1 MPATSADNS
10 ILATGRPVRIPT
22 PDDPSGFPN
31 YYRNFRLTTL
41 AGRIPLSAN
50 FVRLSRLPGF
60 HGFIATEAEV
70 PSVFASRYGMT
81 FLRHL
86 SRGGNPWEILSTRC
100 VEKGACF
107 RLICS
112 IHACGS

>member
-1 MPATSADNS
+1 MGSKVAKTANIFSTA
-10 ILATGRPVRIPT
+10 
-22 PDDPSGFPN
+22 
-31 YYRNFRLTTL
+31 L

-50 FVRLSRLPGF
+50 FLRLWRLPGF

-86 SRGGNPWEILSTRC
+86 SREGNPWEILSTRC

-112 IHACGS
+112 IHALRIVIFVSPMAA